1 LQRLKIAEKHSKLR
15 THGSISLKLDRI
27 TGYFSICPQEH
38 GMYFLG
44 LGLILLVLK
53 GLEIGPVGQWD
64 WGDKWYLFAG
74 PFILAAAWWAYADWS
89 GYSKRREMDKMAQR
103 KQDRLAKNRDA
114 MGMPNSRKR

>member
-1 LQRLKIAEKHSKLR
+1 MYLLEQN
-15 THGSISLKLDRI
+15 
-27 TGYFSICPQEH
+27 
-38 GMYFLG
+38 MYFLG

-53 GLEIGPVGQWD
+53 GLDIGPVAQWD
-64 WGDKWYLFAG
+64 WADKWYLFAG

-114 MGMPNSRKR
+114 MGMPKSKKR